1 MSQIKSLK
9 ICDRFSFRKAEFYN
23 KADDESS
30 NKKHLDY
37 IIFYFHK
44 SFRFFNLKSFS
55 IVSKKEFLEK
65 HILSD
70 SKYDT
75 AFKKNY
81 YYYKY

>member
-1 MSQIKSLK
+1 MTRAATKNIL
-9 ICDRFSFRKAEFYN
+9 I
-23 KADDESS
+23 
-30 NKKHLDY
+30 Y

-55 IVSKKEFLEK
+55 IVSKKELMEK

-75 AFKKNY
+75 TFKKLLLLQILN
-81 YYYKY
+81 K

>member
-1 MSQIKSLK
+1 MILAIDFPLGKRNFITRQMTRAATKNIL
-9 ICDRFSFRKAEFYN
+9 I
-23 KADDESS
+23 
-30 NKKHLDY
+30 Y

-75 AFKKNY
+75 AFKKIIIITNI
-81 YYYKY
+81 K